1 MFPIPVF
8 LESML
13 RATRKI
19 KKLMFNVHE
28 MIWWFVAEIE
38 DWLYPYHDRLTP
50 SDKFEIRVK
59 DPYTGEQ
66 YMVEEHIQGIN
77 EKLNRLQDEMIDVK
91 HQLQQHEEK
100 LKFKVKKIKSSPSV
114 SGAVKKM
121 DVPE

>member
-13 RATRKI
+13 RAVRKI
-19 KKLMFNVHE
+19 KKLMFNIHE
-28 MIWWFVAEIE
+28 MTWWFVAEIE

-50 SDKFEIRVK
+50 EDKFEIRVK
-59 DPYTGEQ
+59 DPISGEE
-66 YMVEEHIQGIN
+66 YMVEEHIKGLNDKI
-77 EKLNRLQDEMIDVK
+77 NRLQDQMIDVNN
-91 HQLQQHEEK
+91 QLAKHEEK

-121 DVPE
+121 NVPE

>member
-13 RATRKI
+13 RAVRKI
-19 KKLMFNVHE
+19 KKLMFNIHE

-50 SDKFEIRVK
+50 EDKFEIRVK
-59 DPYTGEQ
+59 DPYTNEE

-77 EKLNRLQDEMIDVK
+77 EKINRLQDQMIDVNE
-91 HQLQQHEEK
+91 QLRKHEEK

-114 SGAVKKM
+114 SGKVKKM

>member
-1 MFPIPVF
+1 MYLTQVF
-8 LESML
+8 LENML

-19 KKLMFNVHE
+19 KRFMFNIHE
-28 MIWWFVAEIE
+28 MIWWIVAEIE

-50 SDKFEIRVK
+50 ADKFEIRVK
-59 DPYTGEQ
+59 DPISGTE

-77 EKLNRLQDEMIDVK
+77 EKINRLQDQMIDVNE
-91 HQLQQHEEK
+91 QLRKHEEK

-114 SGAVKKM
+114 SGTVKKM